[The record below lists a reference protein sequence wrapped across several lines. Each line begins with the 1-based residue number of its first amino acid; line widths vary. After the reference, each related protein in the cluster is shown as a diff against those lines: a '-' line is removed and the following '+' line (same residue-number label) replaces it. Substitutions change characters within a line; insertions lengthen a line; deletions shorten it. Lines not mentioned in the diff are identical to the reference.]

1 MDVFLSSSQLLPF
14 VAASV
19 LLTLAPGPDNLL
31 VLALGMARGRRQ
43 GVAFGLGCAAG
54 CLNHTAL
61 AALGVG
67 ALIVASDL
75 AFGALRVAGGLY
87 LIWLGVQAIRHAAP
101 ADAQRL
107 SIPADSCARLFRRGL
122 LASAINPKVVLFFLA
137 FLPQFVQA
145 ADRRFCRCLGRT
157 AGPASCRCD
166 VAGSSC
172 RRTVP
177 AAGAAS
183 PERALI
189 AMECRPGCGACCVA
203 PSISS
208 LKKPAGQHCAH
219 LDDQ

>member
-14 VAASV
+14 VVASV

-145 ADRRFCRCLGRT
+145 ERGDAAWQIVQLGVVFT
-157 AGPASCRCD
+157 LQ
-166 VAGSSC
+166 VAVVFGLIG
-172 RRTVP
+172 
-177 AAGAAS
+177 AFAGALG
-183 PERALI
+183 ERLARRPAV
-189 AMECRPGCGACCVA
+189 AMWLDR
-203 PSISS
+203 
-208 LKKPAGQHCAH
+208 LAGG
-219 LDDQ
+219 LFLLLGLRLLSGR

>member
-14 VAASV
+14 VVASV

-122 LASAINPKVVLFFLA
+122 LANAINPKVVLFFLA

-145 ADRRFCRCLGRT
+145 ERGDAAWQIVQLGVVFT
-157 AGPASCRCD
+157 LQ
-166 VAGSSC
+166 VAVVFGLIG
-172 RRTVP
+172 
-177 AAGAAS
+177 AFAGALG
-183 PERALI
+183 ERLARRPAV
-189 AMECRPGCGACCVA
+189 AMWLDR
-203 PSISS
+203 
-208 LKKPAGQHCAH
+208 LAGG
-219 LDDQ
+219 LFLLLGLRLLSGS

>member
-145 ADRRFCRCLGRT
+145 ERGDAAWQIVQLGVVFT
-157 AGPASCRCD
+157 LQ
-166 VAGSSC
+166 VAVVFGLIG
-172 RRTVP
+172 
-177 AAGAAS
+177 AFAGALG
-183 PERALI
+183 ERLARRPAV
-189 AMECRPGCGACCVA
+189 AMWLDR
-203 PSISS
+203 
-208 LKKPAGQHCAH
+208 LAGG
-219 LDDQ
+219 LFLLLGLRLLSGR